1 MSIGSINRFDEIVK
15 ATAGTRGL
23 RWTWAGQVTFTEL
36 AVMEIQSQSE
46 GAPGVS
52 LESVADATLVVQLS
66 GAWRLEMNH
75 ASASTVEAALDSSHI
90 RRVRFDAKALS
101 SWDSS
106 ILIFL
111 TKVTELCRQQ
121 NIVTEREGLPNG
133 IRRLLELAE
142 MVPEKEGAR
151 QALDQPSFLAWFGTA
166 TTGSYVSLSEML
178 RFLGEVTLA
187 FVKLVKMRA
196 RYRTGDLFLIIQECG
211 PQALPIVTLI
221 SFLVGAI
228 LAFVGAVQLQQ
239 FGAQIYVADLVGIA
253 VVRDMGAMM
262 TGIIMAGRTGA
273 AFAAKL
279 GTMKVT
285 QEIDALITLGFS
297 PLEFLVLPRVIAL
310 CLMMPLLCL
319 YSDLMGILGGA
330 AVGLWMLDLSWTIY
344 YHQTVNTITLTA
356 LFGGVLK
363 SVTYGVLIALSGCL
377 RGIQC
382 GGSAAAVGEAATS
395 AVVTSIVFIV
405 AACGALSVVF
415 HIIGI

>member
-1 MSIGSINRFDEIVK
+1 
-15 ATAGTRGL
+15 
-23 RWTWAGQVTFTEL
+23 
-36 AVMEIQSQSE
+36 MEVQTHSDD
-46 GAPGVS
+46 AAGVS
-52 LESVADATLVVQLS
+52 LATLGDATLVVQLS
-66 GAWRLEMNH
+66 GAWRLQK
-75 ASASTVEAALDSSHI
+75 SAAAVNPVLRALERSQV
-90 RRVRFDAKALS
+90 RTVRFDAKALS

-106 ILIFL
+106 VLMFL

-121 NIVTEREGLPNG
+121 DIVTEREGLPDG

-142 MVPEKEGAR
+142 IVPEQEGAKPATDR
-151 QALDQPSFLAWFGTA
+151 QSFLAQVGDTS
-166 TTGSYVSLSEML
+166 TGVYISLSEML
-178 RFLGEVTLA
+178 HFLGEVTLA
-187 FVKLVKMRA
+187 FVKLVRMRA
-196 RYRTGDLFLIIQECG
+196 RYRTADLFLIIQECG

-221 SFLVGAI
+221 SFLVGVI
-228 LAFVGAVQLQQ
+228 MAFVGAVQLRQ
-239 FGAQIYVADLVGIA
+239 FGAQLYVADLVGIA

-297 PLEFLVLPRVIAL
+297 PLEFLVLPRMIAL

-330 AVGLWMLDLSWTIY
+330 AVGLWMLDLSWTTY
-344 YHQTVNTITLTA
+344 YHQTVNAISLTA
-356 LFGGVLK
+356 MFGGVFK

-415 HIIGI
+415 HIIGV